1 MKQTILTILLVL
13 CLPLGGLGDQ
23 TGTTAQAAS
32 KTVTYTFTGEYDER
46 NVNCWT
52 LTFTPS
58 NSGFGYSTGEK
69 TATIQNTTSTTGF
82 TVNLDDGLK
91 LTYSQDEGRLTFWG
105 FNGFYLNHSSNG
117 GNSCLTLTSSHYYV
131 THVKMA
137 TTSGSTLT
145 GQASPWMTAS
155 GELDQDVD
163 MVTQYDGLGSYRS
176 FSATFT
182 AAQVFGQLTVTYG
195 DPREYAITYNN
206 AVNGQKGV
214 TNTNP
219 TSYNV
224 TTNTFQITAPTRT
237 GYTLS
242 GTTYTDAAHTS
253 ATAVNLSQSPLR
265 INRGEAVTR
274 KAITFNT
281 SWTAHQYT
289 LRLHHNDGTDNYDDV
304 AMTYDVAQTLASV
317 TRTGYVLSGWNT
329 QADGSGTSYNDGES
343 VTNLTAE
350 QDAVIDLYAQWANPS
365 GTCGDNAT
373 WEYDHATRTLTI
385 GGSGEITS
393 SPWRNDY
400 KDYIET
406 VSIGSGITEING
418 YVFYNYSA
426 LANVTGGEGLTY
438 VSTDAFYGTPWRTAA
453 EANTTT
459 VTYLGHIAYIGRGV
473 SGDVTIQDGTF
484 SIAKDAFNRNTAI
497 TSVTIPDGVT
507 DINQYAFKNCTAL
520 ATVNVLTATPPMLY
534 TEAFSLDTRSLA
546 RTINVRSAS
555 YKTADDWADIYNK
568 VDDYTGYTGTELR
581 VVSTLA
587 LPDGVTA
594 SANDDDKVT
603 AYGTD
608 YYAEGTSVTLSYTG
622 SAALEGIKV
631 NGSSDG
637 ITNNG
642 NGTFTFT
649 MPAED
654 VIVTRQC
661 TPVSYIDADGN
672 EQTCTDYTIIES
684 STGNVT
690 LGNSANN
697 EAWYV
702 VPASEVTISYNLRMN
717 DKAIHLILCDGAE
730 LNVRGINCNFGSL
743 TIYGQTQQNGKLTA
757 TSQGGNALDVQNGD
771 LTVNGGNI
779 IATSANYAGIQVSGA
794 NVIINRGSVTATSND
809 TNHSGFTVGSAGKY
823 IDDNLVW
830 IGGDVTIN
838 GGNVSATGGGDG
850 IYAEGTITLGW
861 TNPEDRIYAS
871 SYRADSGISVKS
883 GQALTDGTDTYF
895 GTINANAIAGKTLQP
910 ADLTTNMTISLAGGW
925 NWVSFYVETDL
936 DNLKDQ
942 LVTATNGASPII
954 INSQTNGCAVYDGTN
969 WKGTLSSLDMSQM
982 YQIKLTEDCVLHIEG
997 DLINP
1002 SDHPAT
1008 IIRGYN
1014 WIGFPSSESMSVRDA
1029 FAGFAVAGDDL
1040 FSKDSYTDHGRLGWR
1055 GDLKTLNPG
1064 EGYIYRSDKREE
1076 RTLIFP
1082 SYSRALNGSRSAIHE
1097 SHWPD
1102 FEDHKYKLNQP
1113 VVASI
1118 RINNQT
1124 ITSADSWE
1132 ELEVAAFVGDECR
1145 GHAFMRYDSEEF
1157 GDRNPVVELP
1167 VYYTTSDEEVTFKLY
1182 VHANGIE
1189 YDMGTLNNGGTIY
1202 TGQEHVEFYTS
1213 SNGNDWISLNFVS
1226 GTPVEIT
1233 LANGTDN
1240 TSVIEGNKYAYA
1252 NVTLQDR
1259 TLYKDGSWNTLCLP
1273 FDLTISGSTL
1283 DGNGVDVR
1291 TLSTSDFTG
1300 GTLKLTFTNEG
1311 AVSTIEAGKPYLIR
1325 WSKPDGYDGHEEDF
1339 DITDPVFTGVTVTKA
1354 TTPVETQ
1361 YVDFI
1366 GTFSPQLIYE
1376 SAEKHNLYL
1385 GDGNTLY
1392 YPTATDF
1399 KVNSF
1404 RAYFQ
1409 LKGGLTC
1416 GTPSGDDTP
1425 GEGGQFVRAFNLS
1438 FGDEESQ
1445 GIKEIEDGRLK
1456 IENETG
1462 AVYDLQG
1469 RRVESSI
1476 FHSQSSIKKRGLYIQ
1491 NGKKVVIP

>member
-13 CLPLGGLGDQ
+13 CLPLGGLGGQ

-145 GQASPWMTAS
+145 GQASPWMTTS

-373 WEYDHATRTLTI
+373 WEYDHATRRLTI
-385 GGSGEITS
+385 EGSGEITS
-393 SPWRNDY
+393 DPWRNDY

-406 VSIGSGITEING
+406 VSIGSGITVIDLQA
-418 YVFYNYSA
+418 FYYCTA
-426 LANVTGGEGLTY
+426 LANVIGGSGLTY
-438 VSTDAFYGTPWRTAA
+438 VSSFAFDGTPWRAA
-453 EANTTT
+453 ALASTT
-459 VTYLGHIAYIGRGV
+459 VVYLGHVAYLGRSV
-473 SGDVTIQDGTF
+473 SGDVTIQDGTIT
-484 SIAKDAFNRNTAI
+484 IAEKAFINNTAI
-497 TSVTIPDGVT
+497 NSVTIPASVT
-507 DINQYAFKNCTAL
+507 IIDPMAFYGCRNL
-520 ATVNVLTATPPMLY
+520 ATVNVLAAMPPHLY
-534 TEAFSLDTRSLA
+534 SDAFYLDSPFRSLA
-546 RTINVRSAS
+546 RTFNVRIAS
-555 YKTADDWADIYNK
+555 YKTADAWADIYNK
-568 VDDYTGYTGTELR
+568 VGDYEGYTGTEMR
-581 VVSTLA
+581 IVSTLA

-594 SANDDDKVT
+594 SAADDDDKVT

-608 YYAEGTSVTLSYTG
+608 YYAEGTNVTLSYTG

-637 ITNNG
+637 VTNNG

-654 VIVTRQC
+654 VTVTRQC
-661 TPVSYIDADGN
+661 TPVSYIDADGD

-684 STGNVT
+684 STGNVF

-702 VPASEVTISYNLRMN
+702 VPAGEVTISELLGIN
-717 DKAIHLILCDGAE
+717 DKAVHLILCDGAE
-730 LNVRGINCNFGSL
+730 LTTSTIYCYNGSL
-743 TIYGQTQQNGKLTA
+743 TIYGQTQQNGILTA
-757 TSQGGNALDVQNGD
+757 TNQGGNALDVQNGD

-779 IATSANYAGIQVSGA
+779 IATSANYAGIQVS
-794 NVIINRGSVTATSND
+794 
-809 TNHSGFTVGSAGKY
+809 
-823 IDDNLVW
+823 
-830 IGGDVTIN
+830 GGDVTIN

-936 DNLKDQ
+936 DNLKAQ

-1082 SYSRALNGSRSAIHE
+1082 SYSRALNGSRSMYE

-1118 RINNQT
+1118 QINNQT

-1167 VYYTTSDEEVTFKLY
+1167 VYYTDEVKEVTFKLY
-1182 VHANGIE
+1182 VHANGKE

-1202 TGQEHVEFYTS
+1202 TGQEHVEIYTS
-1213 SNGNDWISLNFVS
+1213 SNGNDWISLNFTDS

-1240 TSVIEGNKYAYA
+1240 TSVIEENKYAYA
-1252 NVTLQDR
+1252 NVTLQGR

-1339 DITDPVFTGVTVTKA
+1339 DITDPVFTGVTVKSGTTNKA
-1354 TTPVETQ
+1354 TD
-1361 YVDFI
+1361 YVTFI
-1366 GTFSPQLIYE
+1366 GTYGPTNIYASP
-1376 SAEKHNLYL
+1376 ATNLFL
-1385 GDGNTLY
+1385 GDANTLY
-1392 YPTATDF
+1392 WPSTAGYTIGP
-1399 KVNSF
+1399 F
-1404 RAYFQ
+1404 RAYFH
-1409 LKGGLTC
+1409 LAGGLIA
-1416 GTPSGDDTP
+1416 GTPDSDADP
-1425 GEGGQFVRAFNLS
+1425 GEGSSFVRSFSLS